1 MRKNDEKKIFP
12 NPNGRLGIFFRSL
25 RKKITGLPEKVFGA
39 SGKTLRSLRRL
50 FQKAP

>member
-1 MRKNDEKKIFP
+1 MKKKISP

-25 RKKITGLPEKVFGA
+25 RKKFTGLPEKVSETFG
-39 SGKTLRSLRRL
+39 KVLRSLRRL